1 MLSWY
6 SQFLALNGTRRPDR
20 NSKHAR
26 PMLPSSGSKLY
37 QMKVGFVGF
46 IKIPEMPSDVI
57 DVASLL
63 PLRVGG
69 REGEVDMEILAL
81 YSIWGFL

>member
-1 MLSWY
+1 
-6 SQFLALNGTRRPDR
+6 
-20 NSKHAR
+20 
-26 PMLPSSGSKLY
+26 
-37 QMKVGFVGF
+37 MKVGFVGF